1 MTESKNNEFLT
12 SIGLVL
18 GLLAIVGL
26 IYFFVFSMAEDGFGK
41 NMERVNESQGEDI
54 AARIKPVMTIDRILG
69 TADPDRGSE
78 VASAIVAVKSPKEL
92 YAGACMVCH
101 DSGISGSPK
110 LGDTA
115 AWEPRFATGMDALM
129 NTALNGKGAMPPKG
143 GSSYSEDEIRIV
155 IEYMLSEAGLM
166 EAPSAEVAASAPVP
180 EETAATASPVV
191 RDTPLDVEMPVV
203 TASVFEGPSDK
214 DLAAGEAAYRGACF
228 ACHDTGAAG
237 APMLGDQAQWVAR
250 IPAGFEVLL
259 NSAIAGKGGMPP
271 KGGAVYLSDEEVAN
285 IVAFMIERSK

>member
-1 MTESKNNEFLT
+1 MTVSKNNEFSI

-18 GLLAIVGL
+18 GLLAVVGL

-41 NMERVNESQGEDI
+41 NMERVNASQDEGV
-54 AARIKPVMTIDRILG
+54 AARIKPVMTLERIMG
-69 TADPDRGSE
+69 SADTG
-78 VASAIVAVKSPKEL
+78 VAAEATPATVAVKSPQEL

-101 DSGISGSPK
+101 DTGISGSPK

-129 NTALNGKGAMPPKG
+129 TTALNGKGAMPPRG
-143 GSSYSEDEIRIV
+143 GSSYNDDEIRAV

-166 EAPSAEVAASAPVP
+166 DAPSAEAAAPAPEIAAPAPAAVAQ
-180 EETAATASPVV
+180 
-191 RDTPLDVEMPVV
+191 DTQLDIEMPMV
-203 TASVFEGPSDK
+203 TASVSEGPSDN

-237 APMLGDQAQWVAR
+237 APVLGNQGQWAAR
-250 IPAGFEVLL
+250 ITTGFDALL